1 MDTMIERKQQTSFR
15 LRASLMERL
24 RAEARYEHRSLTN
37 LVETLL
43 DEALKHRPNPETF
56 EALKHRPN
64 PETLAAIEEARSGKY
79 AGTIDASSF
88 ESFMKSINEIE

>member
-43 DEALKHRPNPETF
+43 DEALKHRPNPET
-56 EALKHRPN
+56 
-64 PETLAAIEEARSGKY
+64 LAAIEEARSGKEMETY
-79 AGTIDASSF
+79 DSV
-88 ESFMKSINEIE
+88 ESLMAELMK

>member
-1 MDTMIERKQQTSFR
+1 MNTTIERKQQASFR

-24 RAEARYEHRSLTN
+24 RAEARYEHRSLTD
-37 LVETLL
+37 LVEILL
-43 DEALKHRPNPETF
+43 DEALKHRSNPETMV
-56 EALKHRPN
+56 
-64 PETLAAIEEARSGKY
+64 AIEEARSGKY

>member
-43 DEALKHRPNPETF
+43 DEALKHRPNPD
-56 EALKHRPN
+56 
-64 PETLAAIEEARSGKY
+64 TLAAIEEARSGKEMETY
-79 AGTIDASSF
+79 DSV
-88 ESFMKSINEIE
+88 ESLMAELMK

>member
-43 DEALKHRPNPETF
+43 DEALKHRPNPET
-56 EALKHRPN
+56 
-64 PETLAAIEEARSGKY
+64 LAAVEEARSGKY

>member
-15 LRASLMERL
+15 LRASLMELL

-43 DEALKHRPNPETF
+43 D

>member
-15 LRASLMERL
+15 LKASLMERL

-43 DEALKHRPNPETF
+43 DEALKHRPNPET
-56 EALKHRPN
+56 
-64 PETLAAIEEARSGKY
+64 LAAIEEARSGKEMETY
-79 AGTIDASSF
+79 DSV
-88 ESFMKSINEIE
+88 ESLMAELMK

>member
-43 DEALKHRPNPETF
+43 DEALKHRPNPET
-56 EALKHRPN
+56 
-64 PETLAAIEEARSGKY
+64 LAAIEEARSGKEMETY
-79 AGTIDASSF
+79 DSV
-88 ESFMKSINEIE
+88 ESLMTELMK

>member
-1 MDTMIERKQQTSFR
+1 MIERKQQTSFR

-43 DEALKHRPNPETF
+43 DEALKHRPNPET
-56 EALKHRPN
+56 
-64 PETLAAIEEARSGKY
+64 LAAIEEARSGKEMETY
-79 AGTIDASSF
+79 DSV
-88 ESFMKSINEIE
+88 ESLMAELMK

>member
-1 MDTMIERKQQTSFR
+1 MIERKQQTSFR

-24 RAEARYEHRSLTN
+24 HAEARYEHRSLTN

-43 DEALKHRPNPETF
+43 D

>member
-1 MDTMIERKQQTSFR
+1 MNTTIERKQQASFR

-24 RAEARYEHRSLTN
+24 RAEARYEHRSLTD
-37 LVETLL
+37 LVEILL
-43 DEALKHRPNPETF
+43 DEALKHRPNPETM
-56 EALKHRPN
+56 
-64 PETLAAIEEARSGKY
+64 AAIEEARSGKY

>member
-43 DEALKHRPNPETF
+43 DEALKHRPNPET
-56 EALKHRPN
+56 
-64 PETLAAIEEARSGKY
+64 LAAIEEARSGKY
-79 AGTIDASSF
+79 AGTINASSF

>member
-1 MDTMIERKQQTSFR
+1 MNTTIERKQQASFR

-24 RAEARYEHRSLTN
+24 RAEARYEHRSLTD
-37 LVETLL
+37 LVEILL
-43 DEALKHRPNPETF
+43 DEALKHRPNPETM
-56 EALKHRPN
+56 
-64 PETLAAIEEARSGKY
+64 TAIEEARSGKY

>member
-43 DEALKHRPNPETF
+43 DEALKHRPNPET
-56 EALKHRPN
+56 
-64 PETLAAIEEARSGKY
+64 LAAIEEARSGKY

>member
-1 MDTMIERKQQTSFR
+1 MIERKQQTSFR

-43 DEALKHRPNPETF
+43 DEALKHRPNPD
-56 EALKHRPN
+56 
-64 PETLAAIEEARSGKY
+64 TLAAIEEARSGKEMETY
-79 AGTIDASSF
+79 DSV
-88 ESFMKSINEIE
+88 ESLMAELMK

>member
-43 DEALKHRPNPETF
+43 DEALKHRPNPET
-56 EALKHRPN
+56 
-64 PETLAAIEEARSGKY
+64 LAAIEEARSGKEMETY
-79 AGTIDASSF
+79 DSVKSLMA
-88 ESFMKSINEIE
+88 ELMK

>member
-1 MDTMIERKQQTSFR
+1 MIERKQQTSFR

-37 LVETLL
+37 LVETLS
-43 DEALKHRPNPETF
+43 D

-64 PETLAAIEEARSGKY
+64 PETLAAIEEARSGKEMETY
-79 AGTIDASSF
+79 DSV
-88 ESFMKSINEIE
+88 ESLMAELMK

>member
-1 MDTMIERKQQTSFR
+1 MIERKQQTSFR

-43 DEALKHRPNPETF
+43 DEALKHRPNPET
-56 EALKHRPN
+56 
-64 PETLAAIEEARSGKY
+64 LAAIEEARSGKY

>member
-15 LRASLMERL
+15 LRASLIERL

-43 DEALKHRPNPETF
+43 DEALKHRPNPET
-56 EALKHRPN
+56 
-64 PETLAAIEEARSGKY
+64 LAAIEEARSGKEMETY
-79 AGTIDASSF
+79 DSV
-88 ESFMKSINEIE
+88 ESLIAELMK